1 MEYGKCLIMKS
12 NDLGLVII
20 RNFGSQ
26 MVNDCSSYHAPQV
39 SLRMTHRF
47 RDKGS
52 CDGRVVKALDS
63 KSNGVSPRRFEPCS
77 QRSVCP
83 VHL

>member
-1 MEYGKCLIMKS
+1 MKR
-12 NDLGLVII
+12 NYLGLGH
-20 RNFGSQ
+20 NKKLGSQ
-26 MVNDCSSYHAPQV
+26 MVNDCSSYHTPQV

-47 RDKGS
+47 RGKGS

-63 KSNGVSPRRFEPCS
+63 KSNGGSPRRFEPCS

-83 VHL
+83 VQL

>member
-1 MEYGKCLIMKS
+1 MKRS
-12 NDLGLVII
+12 ALGLGH
-20 RNFGSQ
+20 NKKLGSQ
-26 MVNDCSSYHAPQV
+26 MVNDCSSYHTPQV
-39 SLRMTHRF
+39 YLRMTHHSRA
-47 RDKGS
+47 KES

-83 VHL
+83 VPL